1 MDGKNSRNFGIMRV
15 LYFADLHLGV
25 ETYGGVEPPAG
36 KSIGLTD
43 VFKALYEV
51 VEYALGESV
60 EVGG

>member
-1 MDGKNSRNFGIMRV
+1 MRV